1 MQFAVVVAS
10 NFARKVNESEEI
22 LFIGKVQKFFYKWF
36 LKDLTKV
43 LTILKKLDKSHS
55 SGATAKRI

>member
-22 LFIGKVQKFFYKWF
+22 LFIGKVQKFFY
-36 LKDLTKV
+36 
-43 LTILKKLDKSHS
+43 
-55 SGATAKRI
+55 R